1 MYLDA
6 SQMTVTLKNFLQQ
19 SKSLLNFSFPAKTN
33 FPVTMST
40 DTEDANFDETLK
52 NLELLS
58 ATIAT
63 TGSDHPSGA
72 SAIANPFQVPDLSA
86 EHLLQRN
93 EAIVKQIFGA
103 RCECGAERGSGP
115 VGCHKSSTSAQK
127 QHGSLEHG
135 IINPT
140 PFKHK
145 IKGEK
150 KVIVREAIL
159 KNIGKCV
166 HQNLV
171 KQNNLSKELTKQ
183 QQRLSNTFL
192 PAPTPLKPSRSEN
205 NLSNGFNQDAGD
217 DILDFRLLVAQCS
230 ELTLSNGSKPTD
242 GPNFSRNSFKT
253 LRQTDIFGSSSHS
266 HSPMTFIGPSR
277 RNRRA
282 RQLKRYNSTSS
293 LESDSSSSGNG
304 GGNVPT
310 IGSSNNSIRTPPH
323 HSSHPQHQQS
333 LQQSPNSSSTSPTA
347 SSSSSSASCS
357 TQARLNGSSMPCDIT
372 IDEMASYFETLVHI
386 PKKMSSMA
394 EMMYI

>member
-1 MYLDA
+1 
-6 SQMTVTLKNFLQQ
+6 
-19 SKSLLNFSFPAKTN
+19 
-33 FPVTMST
+33 MST
-40 DTEDANFDETLK
+40 ETEDANFDETLK

-58 ATIAT
+58 ATVVAAASR
-63 TGSDHPSGA
+63 SDRPSGVTTVP
-72 SAIANPFQVPDLSA
+72 NPFQVPDLSA

-93 EAIVKQIFGA
+93 ETIVKQIFGA
-103 RCECGAERGSGP
+103 RCECGAERGGTAT
-115 VGCHKSSTSAQK
+115 CHKGSTSAHK
-127 QHGSLEHG
+127 QQGSLEHG

-145 IKGEK
+145 VKGEK

-171 KQNNLSKELTKQ
+171 KQNTLSKELTNQ

-192 PAPTPLKPSRSEN
+192 PAPSPLKPSRSEN
-205 NLSNGFNQDAGD
+205 NLSKGFNQDAGD

-230 ELTLSNGSKPTD
+230 ELTLSNGSKPAD

-253 LRQTDIFGSSSHS
+253 LRQPDIFASSS
-266 HSPMTFIGPSR
+266 HSPMTFIGSAR

-304 GGNVPT
+304 NSSTVPAIGG
-310 IGSSNNSIRTPPH
+310 GSSNNNTSRTPPH
-323 HSSHPQHQQS
+323 HSSHPQHQQQG
-333 LQQSPNSSSTSPTA
+333 LQQSPNSSSSSPTA
-347 SSSSSSASCS
+347 SSSSSASCS

>member
-1 MYLDA
+1 
-6 SQMTVTLKNFLQQ
+6 
-19 SKSLLNFSFPAKTN
+19 
-33 FPVTMST
+33 MST
-40 DTEDANFDETLK
+40 DSEDANFDETLK
-52 NLELLS
+52 NLQLLN
-58 ATIAT
+58 AAAVT
-63 TGSDHPSGA
+63 TSDQSSSSRVPV
-72 SAIANPFQVPDLSA
+72 NPFQLPPCSSN
-86 EHLLQRN
+86 HLHHQN
-93 EAIVKQIFGA
+93 DAIVKQIFGT
-103 RCECGAERGSGP
+103 RCECGAERGAGT
-115 VGCHKSSTSAQK
+115 VAGQK
-127 QHGSLEHG
+127 ALPQPGKHHHTSLEHG

-145 IKGEK
+145 AKGEK

-166 HQNLV
+166 HQNLA
-171 KQNNLSKELTKQ
+171 KQSNVAKEQ

-192 PAPTPLKPSRSEN
+192 PAPSPLKPSRSEN
-205 NLSNGFNQDAGD
+205 NLAAKGFHQEAGD

-230 ELTLSNGSKPTD
+230 ELTLSNGSKPTPAD
-242 GPNFSRNSFKT
+242 GPNFSRTSFKT
-253 LRQTDIFGSSSHS
+253 LRQPELFASNSNS
-266 HSPMTFIGPSR
+266 MAFIGPSR

-304 GGNVPT
+304 SVHPAGLG
-310 IGSSNNSIRTPPH
+310 RTPPH
-323 HSSHPQHQQS
+323 HAGSHQQQQQQS
-333 LQQSPNSSSTSPTA
+333 QQQSPSNSSSPTA
-347 SSSSSSASCS
+347 SSASSSASCS

>member
-1 MYLDA
+1 
-6 SQMTVTLKNFLQQ
+6 
-19 SKSLLNFSFPAKTN
+19 
-33 FPVTMST
+33 MST
-40 DTEDANFDETLK
+40 DTEDANFDETIK

-58 ATIAT
+58 ATAR
-63 TGSDHPSGA
+63 SDHLSVVTA
-72 SAIANPFQVPDLSA
+72 VANPFQVPDLSA

-115 VGCHKSSTSAQK
+115 AVCHKGSSSAQK
-127 QHGSLEHG
+127 QHANLEHG

-145 IKGEK
+145 VKGEK

-171 KQNNLSKELTKQ
+171 KQNNLTKELTKQ

-192 PAPTPLKPSRSEN
+192 PAPSPLKPSRSEN
-205 NLSNGFNQDAGD
+205 NLSKGFNHDAGD

-230 ELTLSNGSKPTD
+230 ELTLSNGSKSTD

-253 LRQTDIFGSSSHS
+253 LRQPEIFGSCTS
-266 HSPMTFIGPSR
+266 HSPMSFIGPSR

-304 GGNVPT
+304 
-310 IGSSNNSIRTPPH
+310 SNNAPAIGLSNNNCRTPPH
-323 HSSHPQHQQS
+323 HSAHPQQS
-333 LQQSPNSSSTSPTA
+333 LQQSPN
-347 SSSSSSASCS
+347 SSSSSASCS

>member
-1 MYLDA
+1 
-6 SQMTVTLKNFLQQ
+6 
-19 SKSLLNFSFPAKTN
+19 
-33 FPVTMST
+33 MST
-40 DTEDANFDETLK
+40 DAEDANFDETLK
-52 NLELLS
+52 NLQLLN
-58 ATIAT
+58 ATSGAA
-63 TGSDHPSGA
+63 TGSVGCRSSSSSSGA
-72 SAIANPFQVPDLSA
+72 TSVVVANNPFQVPDLSA

-103 RCECGAERGSGP
+103 RCECGAERGG
-115 VGCHKSSTSAQK
+115 VGHPSKGSTQK
-127 QHGSLEHG
+127 THGGLEHG

-145 IKGEK
+145 VKGEK
-150 KVIVREAIL
+150 KTIVREAIL

-166 HQNLV
+166 HQNLA
-171 KQNNLSKELTKQ
+171 KQNSLSKELAAQ

-192 PAPTPLKPSRSEN
+192 PAPSPLKPSRSEN
-205 NLSNGFNQDAGD
+205 NLSKGFNQDGGD

-230 ELTLSNGSKPTD
+230 ELTLSNGSKSSD
-242 GPNFSRNSFKT
+242 FSRNSFKT
-253 LRQTDIFGSSSHS
+253 LRQPEIFSGHN
-266 HSPMTFIGPSR
+266 PATFIGPSR

-293 LESDSSSSGNG
+293 LESDSSSSG
-304 GGNVPT
+304 
-310 IGSSNNSIRTPPH
+310 IGSSNVPTTAANSPRT
-323 HSSHPQHQQS
+323 HSSQQQQYQQS
-333 LQQSPNSSSTSPTA
+333 SQQQSPSSSSPTA
-347 SSSSSSASCS
+347 STSSASCS

>member
-1 MYLDA
+1 
-6 SQMTVTLKNFLQQ
+6 
-19 SKSLLNFSFPAKTN
+19 
-33 FPVTMST
+33 MST

-58 ATIAT
+58 ATV
-63 TGSDHPSGA
+63 GA
-72 SAIANPFQVPDLSA
+72 SAGSDRPSGVPAVANPFQVPDMSA
-86 EHLLQRN
+86 EQLLQRN
-93 EAIVKQIFGA
+93 ESIVKQIFGA

-115 VGCHKSSTSAQK
+115 VACHKGSTSAHK

-145 IKGEK
+145 VKGEK

-171 KQNNLSKELTKQ
+171 KQNNLSKELVKQQ

-192 PAPTPLKPSRSEN
+192 PAPSPLKPSRSEN
-205 NLSNGFNQDAGD
+205 NLSKGFNQDAGD

-230 ELTLSNGSKPTD
+230 ELTLSNGSKSAD

-253 LRQTDIFGSSSHS
+253 LRQPEIFASGSSHS
-266 HSPMTFIGPSR
+266 PVTFIGPSR

-293 LESDSSSSGNG
+293 LESDSSSGGGNG
-304 GGNVPT
+304 GGSNAPAIGT
-310 IGSSNNSIRTPPH
+310 SNSGSSSSNRTPPH
-323 HSSHPQHQQS
+323 HSSHP
-333 LQQSPNSSSTSPTA
+333 LQQSPNSSSSSPTA
-347 SSSSSSASCS
+347 SSSSSASCS

-372 IDEMASYFETLVHI
+372 IDEMACYFETLVHI